1 MLAARKRDAPAAP
14 ARSVSEP
21 MNSGDAE
28 EPADLVEKDR
38 QARILLER
46 DMIFARQRD
55 EACAGDTCCKLP
67 A

>member
-46 DMIFARQRD
+46 EDR
-55 EACAGDTCCKLP
+55 KSVV
-67 A
+67 